1 MSPARFAGYC
11 GGHYAATLGT
21 RVVATGEA
29 REQTSVLPQ
38 NRYYRRTPAWA
49 RSAPLVC
56 RLAIGQVAHF
66 DERSPLAG

>member
-1 MSPARFAGYC
+1 VSPARFAGYC

-38 NRYYRRTPAWA
+38 NRYYRRT
-49 RSAPLVC
+49 
-56 RLAIGQVAHF
+56 LAIGQVAHF